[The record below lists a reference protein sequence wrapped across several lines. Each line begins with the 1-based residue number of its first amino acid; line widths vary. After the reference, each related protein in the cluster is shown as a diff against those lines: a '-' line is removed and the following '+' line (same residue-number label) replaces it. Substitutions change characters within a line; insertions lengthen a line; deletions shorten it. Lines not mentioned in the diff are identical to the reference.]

1 VKVSCKKYFRR
12 ISEYLDG
19 ELDAEICKKI
29 EGHLDRCPECR
40 ECLDSLRRT
49 IELCKKA
56 ATEEIP
62 ADAGQRLRMKIK
74 EFLGP
79 DSM

>member
-1 VKVSCKKYFRR
+1 MKESCKKYFRS

-19 ELDAEICKKI
+19 ELDADICKKI
-29 EGHLDRCPECR
+29 EAHLDRCPECR

-56 ATEEIP
+56 AAEEIP
-62 ADAGQRLRMKIK
+62 ADAGHRLRAKIK
-74 EFLGP
+74 EFLEP

>member
-1 VKVSCKKYFRR
+1 MKASCRKYFQR

-19 ELDAEICKKI
+19 ELDVDICEKI
-29 EGHLDRCPECR
+29 EAHLDRCPECR

-49 IELCKKA
+49 IALCKKA
-56 ATEEIP
+56 AAEEIP
-62 ADAGQRLRMKIK
+62 AEASQRLHMKIK
-74 EFLGP
+74 EFLGS

>member
-1 VKVSCKKYFRR
+1 MKENCKKYFRR

-19 ELDAEICKKI
+19 ELDVDICKKI
-29 EGHLDRCPECR
+29 EAHLDRCPECR

-49 IELCKKA
+49 IEICKKA

-62 ADAGQRLRMKIK
+62 ADASQRLRAKIK
-74 EFLGP
+74 EFLGS